1 MWLLNKM
8 LTKVIKQGRLIIT
21 DHDGTV
27 YEYGPGGATA
37 ESGDAPIR
45 IRLTNKKASGH
56 IARYPQVGAGE
67 AFMWGWLHVE
77 PPHDIR
83 DMILFVTAQT
93 KARGDRVLQPQGPM
107 KRLIQKA
114 AAKADSINLKGKARK
129 NAEHTYNLTR
139 RLYELFLD
147 EDRQYTMGYYRDAD
161 PSKTSLE
168 QAQRDKKA
176 HMAAKLYMQKAREMD
191 RPLRV
196 LDIGCGW
203 GGFALYLNKHYNCEV
218 LGVALAPDQI
228 AFCKER
234 AKEAGVDDKVKFA
247 LMDYRDVEGTF
258 DRISSVGLLEHVG
271 TPHYPQFM
279 QKTAELLAPDGVM
292 FSHCCGRAGPPGFT
306 DAWTRKYI
314 FPGGYIP
321 ALSELVTQ
329 SERHGWQVMD
339 VEAMRFHYSH
349 TLEEWYNRTVMH
361 REEITEMYDEQFYK
375 MWLFYLAGAEQAFRN
390 GRMVNWQIQYV
401 KDRNAIPMTGE
412 YVYEESARLRA
423 AEEPPVWHLDP
434 ALKQAAE

>member
-1 MWLLNKM
+1 MWLLDKM
-8 LTKVIKQGRLIIT
+8 LKKLIRNGQLVIT
-21 DHDGTV
+21 DYDGKV
-27 YEYGPGGATA
+27 YEYGPGDVPANDST
-37 ESGDAPIR
+37 PIR
-45 IRLTNKKASGH
+45 VRLTNKKASSH

-67 AFMWGWLHVE
+67 AFMWGWLHVDA
-77 PPHDIR
+77 PHDIR
-83 DMILFVTAQT
+83 DMILYVTAQS
-93 KARGDRVLQPQGPM
+93 KAHGDRALQPQGPL
-107 KRLIQKA
+107 KRLAQKA

-147 EDRQYTMGYYRDAD
+147 EDRQYTMGYHRDLND
-161 PSKTSLE
+161 SLE
-168 QAQRDKKA
+168 KAQLDKKA
-176 HMAAKLYMQKAREMD
+176 HIAAKMYMQKAREMD

-196 LDIGCGW
+196 LDVGCGW
-203 GGFALYLNKHYNCEV
+203 GGLALYLNKHYDCEV

-234 AKEAGVDDKVKFA
+234 AKALGVDDKVKFA
-247 LMDYRDVEGTF
+247 LMDYRDVEGEF

-279 QKTAELLAPDGVM
+279 KKTFELLASDGVM

-321 ALSELVTQ
+321 ALSELVTE
-329 SERHGWQVMD
+329 SEKAGWQVMD

-361 REEITEMYDEQFYK
+361 REEITEMYDEKFYK
-375 MWLFYLAGAEQAFRN
+375 MWLFYLAGAEQSFRN
-390 GRMVNWQIQYV
+390 GTLVNWQLQYV
-401 KDRNAIPMTGE
+401 KNRDAIPMTGD
-412 YVYEESARLRA
+412 YVYEESARLRSI
-423 AEEPPVWHLDP
+423 EEPPVWHLDP
-434 ALKQAAE
+434 ALKEAAE

>member
-1 MWLLNKM
+1 M
-8 LTKVIKQGRLIIT
+8 
-21 DHDGTV
+21 
-27 YEYGPGGATA
+27 
-37 ESGDAPIR
+37 
-45 IRLTNKKASGH
+45 
-56 IARYPQVGAGE
+56 
-67 AFMWGWLHVE
+67 
-77 PPHDIR
+77 
-83 DMILFVTAQT
+83 
-93 KARGDRVLQPQGPM
+93 
-107 KRLIQKA
+107 
-114 AAKADSINLKGKARK
+114 AKADGVNLHGKARK

-147 EDRQYTMGYYRDAD
+147 EDRQYTMGYHRTPDV
-161 PSKTSLE
+161 SLE

-176 HMAAKLYMQKAREMD
+176 HIAAKMYMQEARELD

-203 GGFALYLNKHYNCEV
+203 GGLAMYLNKHYGCEV

-228 AFCKER
+228 AFCQER
-234 AKEAGVDDKVKFA
+234 AKAAGVDDKVKFA
-247 LMDYRDVEGTF
+247 LMDYRDVEGEF

-271 TPHYPQFM
+271 TVHYPQFFEH
-279 QKTAELLAPDGVM
+279 TAKLLAPKGVM

-329 SERHGWQVMD
+329 SEKYGWQVMD

-349 TLEEWYNRTVMH
+349 TLAEWYRRTVLH
-361 REEITEMYDEQFYK
+361 REEITELYDEVFYR
-375 MWLFYLAGAEQAFRN
+375 MWLFYLAGAEQSFRH
-390 GRMVNWQIQYV
+390 GTLVNWQLIYV
-401 KDRNAIPMTGE
+401 KDREAIPMTGE
-412 YVYEESARLRA
+412 FVYEESERLRA
-423 AEEPPVWHLDP
+423 AEEPPVWSLDP

>member
-1 MWLLNKM
+1 MWLLDKM
-8 LTKVIKQGRLIIT
+8 LNKLIKAGQLIIVDYNGKT
-21 DHDGTV
+21 
-27 YEYGPGGATA
+27 YEYGPGGGTP
-37 ESGDAPIR
+37 ETGDQPVIV
-45 IRLTNKKASGH
+45 RLTNKKASGH
-56 IARYPQVGAGE
+56 IARYAQRGTAGAY
-67 AFMWGWLHVE
+67 MWGWME
-77 PPHDIR
+77 IEEPHDLR
-83 DMILFVTAQT
+83 NLILFVTAQA
-93 KARGDRVLQPQGPM
+93 KAHGDRALQPQGPL
-107 KRLIQKA
+107 KRLVQKA
-114 AAKADSINLKGKARK
+114 AAKADSVNLKGKARK

-147 EDRQYTMGYYRDAD
+147 EDRQYTMGYHRSPDV
-161 PSKTSLE
+161 SLE

-176 HMAAKLYMQKAREMD
+176 HIAAKMYMQKAREMD

-203 GGFALYLNKHYNCEV
+203 GGLALYLNKHYGAEV

-228 AFCKER
+228 AFCEER
-234 AKEAGVDDKVKFA
+234 AEAEGVADKVKFA
-247 LMDYRDVEGTF
+247 LMDYRDVEGEF

-279 QKTAELLAPDGVM
+279 KKTHELLAPDGVM

-306 DAWTRKYI
+306 DAFTRKYI

-321 ALSELVTQ
+321 ALSELVTE
-329 SERHGWQVMD
+329 SEKAGWQVMD

-349 TLEEWYNRTVMH
+349 TLEEWYKRTVMH
-361 REEITEMYDEQFYK
+361 KDEIVEMYDEKFYR
-375 MWLFYLAGAEQAFRN
+375 MWLYYLAGAEQSFRN
-390 GRMVNWQIQYV
+390 GTLVNWQIQYV
-401 KDRNAIPMTGE
+401 KDRAAIPMTGD

-434 ALKQAAE
+434 ALK